1 MDTIVNERKQSLGEK
16 LYLTA
21 LILGISGSLFFG
33 TMFSWASHANYLIRV
48 GIILC
53 IAKSLFIDRYTSK
66 QFWAYVICLGSAIL
80 SFDMGRH
87 DMLLIIPFIFA
98 AKDVDFKKIMKTY
111 LITVLSLIVLVNILS
126 LMGKIPNLIF
136 FRDGK
141 PRVSYGFTYPTMEA
155 AHIFYFLLAYTL
167 YKKFKL
173 NWFEDIIIAFAGWFI
188 ISKGDARLDG
198 YLTFTLLFVVIFRKL
213 IFKLLS
219 KLSNIVPVLFVL
231 TIIVGYLF
239 LAKNYNSMNPTEFGL
254 NNILSNR
261 LYLTQQGLLRYPI
274 NFFGNHV
281 QMQGF
286 GGYAGLAMAQTSWL
300 AKNYF
305 YIDNSFAQV
314 LLINGSIL
322 FIITI
327 LVFAYC
333 IWKSMK
339 SKNYSFVIA
348 LVFLAVAGTIE
359 SFILQISF
367 DIFAVMILA
376 NTKYWEKD

>member
-1 MDTIVNERKQSLGEK
+1 MDTIVNERKKNLGEK
-16 LYLTA
+16 LYIAA
-21 LILGISGSLFFG
+21 LIFGISGSLLFG
-33 TMFSWASHANYLIRV
+33 TMFSWAAHSNYLIRI
-48 GIILC
+48 GMILC
-53 IAKSLFIDRYTSK
+53 ITKSLFIDRYTSK
-66 QFWAYVICLGSAIL
+66 QFWMYVICIISAVL

-87 DMLLIIPFIFA
+87 DILLIIPFIFA
-98 AKDVDFKKIMKTY
+98 AKNVDFRKIMKTY
-111 LITVLSLIVLVNILS
+111 LITVLSLILIVNFLS
-126 LMGKIPNLIF
+126 LIGKIPNLVF

-141 PRVSYGFTYPTMEA
+141 PRFSYGFTYPTMEA
-155 AHIFYFLLAYTL
+155 AHIFYFLLAYTV

-173 NWFEDIIIAFAGWFI
+173 NWVEDIIIAFLGCFI

-198 YLTFTLLFVVIFRKL
+198 YLTFVLLFIIIFRKL

-219 KLSNIVPVLFVL
+219 KLNSIIPVLLVL
-231 TIIVGYLF
+231 VIIVGYLF

-254 NNILSNR
+254 NNLLSNR
-261 LYLTQQGLLRYPI
+261 LYLTQQGLLRYPV

-305 YIDNSFAQV
+305 YIDNSFAQI

-322 FIITI
+322 FVITVII
-327 LVFAYC
+327 FAYC
-333 IWKSMK
+333 VWKNMK
-339 SKNYSFVIA
+339 NKNYSFVIA
-348 LVFLAVAGTIE
+348 LIFLAVAGTIE

-367 DIFAVMILA
+367 DIFALMILA